1 MVHTVRNTLKYA
13 ASKDMKSV
21 ASDRKTIY
29 NAASEDEGQK
39 ARQRVVEKWSA
50 KYPASIKRWIEN
62 WDVVAPI
69 FKFSKDVR
77 KIIYATNAIECLHS
91 SYRKLEASAQ
101 CVPKRPGSAESF
113 VSCNF

>member
-39 ARQRVVEKWSA
+39 ARQRVVEK
-50 KYPASIKRWIEN
+50 
-62 WDVVAPI
+62 
-69 FKFSKDVR
+69 
-77 KIIYATNAIECLHS
+77 
-91 SYRKLEASAQ
+91 
-101 CVPKRPGSAESF
+101 
-113 VSCNF
+113 